1 PTHRFARIA
10 AAAPDLPID
19 LLASPPPP
27 PRHPTLARPLV
38 LRAAPSST
46 AEELLPR
53 LQPRRRR
60 LVHCLGVG
68 EEATLQFW
76 SRPAVLLPPPA
87 TPVQIDTLV
96 LPRLQATA
104 GEKMEG
110 TRGESELPAYEQSR
124 VRLVADMNWLKNL
137 AMTHREMTYLSEHIH
152 IKLEFLPHKQTLIN
166 NLKKQLNRQQ
176 HLQWKFNFV
185 NKMNRFLLY

>member
-1 PTHRFARIA
+1 A

-110 TRGESELPAYEQSR
+110 TREQPEE
-124 VRLVADMNWLKNL
+124 AAEPPTTL
-137 AMTHREMTYLSEHIH
+137 AMEIQ
-152 IKLEFLPHKQTLIN
+152 F
-166 NLKKQLNRQQ
+166 RQQ
-176 HLQWKFNFV
+176 DEQV
-185 NKMNRFLLY
+185 STLLELTEQMQ